1 VPDIVVGRIQDSHRI
16 TVDVMQVTE
25 TVATG
30 LKRELHV
37 VIPKGDIDQRYAARL
52 NNVKDT
58 IQLKGFRKG
67 KVPATHIKKLYGRSI
82 MAEVVQEALDE
93 SSKKAITD
101 RNERPAIRPKID
113 MTEDKA
119 EIERILTGQS
129 DLAYKMSFEILP
141 DIALTDFTALKLERE
156 VVEVAEDEIDKGVTE
171 LAQRS
176 TTFEDDATRAAADG
190 DQVRIDFVGKID
202 GEAFEGGTGQDMPI
216 VLGRGGF
223 IPGFE
228 DGLKGARAGDSRQ
241 ITATFPEAYNEA
253 KLAGKTATFDTL
265 VRAVG
270 APKAIEINDE
280 FAKTLGV
287 DTLVQLRDILKG
299 QISSQYEQFTRM
311 KLKRQL
317 LDELDKTHTFQ
328 LPESLVQSEFD
339 GIWGQ
344 ATEGLKTANKTF
356 ESEGKTEESARE
368 EYRKIAERRV
378 RLGLVIGEV
387 GDKNKIQVTQDELR
401 RSLMDQVRRFPGQE
415 QMVYDFYDK
424 NPAALT
430 ELRAPIFEDKVVD
443 FIVDLAKPSVKTVS
457 REALMKSAED
467 EDGTATPAA

>member
-228 DGLKGARAGDSRQ
+228 DGLKGAKAGDSRQ